1 MNDLLALFT
10 GFLLKANVRADAEVK
25 GSLWPRENT
34 TSQVQAVTGA
44 KFSEDF

>member
-10 GFLLKANVRADAEVK
+10 GFLLKANVRANAEAK
-25 GSLWPRENT
+25 TTLWLRENT
-34 TSQVQAVTGA
+34 TSQLQAVTDA